1 MTDFMRTL
9 LKRLNWQKIPREKIK
24 SGQCHILPD
33 GAPQPHLVINFDKLD
48 SPLGKNQTK
57 CDFLFIA
64 EGEKNHAWVVPI
76 ELKKKE
82 PRADKV
88 IKQLQSGARVAEK
101 LVPSDVAVMFR
112 PVIASGS
119 CHRHELNTLKSQK
132 IRFRDC
138 SEIARRIKCGQKLKD
153 ALRQ

>member
-24 SGQCHILPD
+24 NRQCHISLE
-33 GAPQPHLVINFDKLD
+33 GAPQSHLVINFDKPD

-64 EGEKNHAWVVPI
+64 ESEKDHAWVVPI

-82 PRADKV
+82 LRADKV

-101 LVPSDVAVMFR
+101 LVPSDIAVMFR

-119 CHRHELNTLKSQK
+119 CHRHELNILKNQK

-138 SEIARRIKCGQKLKD
+138 SEIARRIKCGGKLND
-153 ALRQ
+153 TLRQ